1 MQKRKK
7 FGTCSKLSIDSTS
20 RSVSCIEDRIACLKS
35 RLNVSFLRTH
45 SVSFSC
51 KFCEINFLVCVN
63 VQKVVKTMNPAQNFI
78 ILVPNV
84 SLIEKTQIL
93 KFFKVFSL
101 GKIMG
106 FWAGFTILNT
116 FCTSVYIFDT
126 P

>member
-1 MQKRKK
+1 M
-7 FGTCSKLSIDSTS
+7 I
-20 RSVSCIEDRIACLKS
+20 
-35 RLNVSFLRTH
+35 LNVVTWESLIENGQDSHVVRH
-45 SVSFSC
+45 
-51 KFCEINFLVCVN
+51 IWDFLVCVN

-93 KFFKVFSL
+93 KFLKVFSL
-101 GKIMG
+101 GKVMG